1 MSVPPHSAFCFGTIA
16 AQQLLFF
23 FFFDDADTGI
33 QCGRTAERRAARQG
47 GCMSHRPARTE
58 TKGQGGRRGQIEGG
72 ADGQPQQK
80 TMELLIGI
88 SNISFWGQWA
98 EYLL

>member
-1 MSVPPHSAFCFGTIA
+1 
-16 AQQLLFF
+16 
-23 FFFDDADTGI
+23 
-33 QCGRTAERRAARQG
+33 
-47 GCMSHRPARTE
+47 MSHRPARTE
-58 TKGQGGRRGQIEGG
+58 TKGQGGRGGQIEGG